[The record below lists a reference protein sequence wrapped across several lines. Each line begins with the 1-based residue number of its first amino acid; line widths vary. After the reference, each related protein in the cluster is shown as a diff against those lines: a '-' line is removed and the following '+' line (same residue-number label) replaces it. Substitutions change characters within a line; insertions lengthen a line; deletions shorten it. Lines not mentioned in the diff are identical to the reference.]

1 MLAFCLKFMKKLHP
15 AHFYLCIL
23 NCITGDL
30 IATLKNDLDAYK
42 KQVDYSTEKL
52 DLVVSENSTLTS
64 EAEILK
70 KKLEESEAA
79 KRSLEKSLDE
89 IRHQRDS
96 SQFNA
101 NALQSQLEFKDVQLA
116 QLKADMEV
124 MRGELDNAV
133 QSKFQA
139 LVNQDEVEVKGKEL
153 ELKEAQLEKEKI
165 RMQKQIDMLN
175 TELDKRNTETIE
187 LRKESN
193 KTFMELQ
200 HKLETRASQVT
211 TLQEKYD
218 RLEQVYKERE
228 KESKE
233 LRDKLTGQA
242 QDEIDYRVHLEAQ
255 LNAQKAFVQA
265 HKEALDATKQK
276 CDEMQVTIVELKTKL
291 DAVNSKQAGLE
302 EENEELKRELKER
315 VDHFNEQMK
324 AADEMLFVTKAGKK
338 LTSYQ
343 KFGENSTKA
352 RKTHFPIER

>member
-1 MLAFCLKFMKKLHP
+1 M
-15 AHFYLCIL
+15 

-343 KFGENSTKA
+343 KLVKILPRLGKLIS
-352 RKTHFPIER
+352 R